1 MPENVLLSG
10 PAGAG
15 KSQAARELLRAG
27 KVDLAA
33 DFQSILAAL
42 LLLERDPVTGR
53 YPQRDRAAERLI
65 PLAAAVSS
73 TIIAEARARGL
84 TVVAT
89 NSNGS
94 PLQRQRLIAELS
106 GASERIVDP
115 GREAVR
121 QRLADPVTGQTS
133 RQCEAAYGRWYDN
146 L

>member
-15 KSQAARELLRAG
+15 KSQAARELLRTG
-27 KVDLAA
+27 KADVAA

-42 LLLERDPVTGR
+42 LLLERDPETGR
-53 YPQRDRAAERLI
+53 YPPRDRATERLI
-65 PLAAAVSS
+65 PLAQAIKAA
-73 TIIAEARARGL
+73 IISEAREREL

-94 PLQRQRLIAELS
+94 PAQRQRLIAELG
-106 GASERIVDP
+106 GAVERIIDP
-115 GREAVR
+115 GRQVVE
-121 QRLADPVTGQTS
+121 QRLADPVTGQLS
-133 RQCEAAYGRWYDN
+133 SQCGQAIGRYYDN